1 VYTTKCSMI
10 VLSKTAAAH
19 STYFWALIVSQ
30 SVEGF
35 LQGSGPSAPLAS
47 NDARLIGTRISSYAF
62 SEISGVH
69 GPKFH
74 TTGNNV

>member
-1 VYTTKCSMI
+1 V
-10 VLSKTAAAH
+10 
-19 STYFWALIVSQ
+19 
-30 SVEGF
+30 
-35 LQGSGPSAPLAS
+35 
-47 NDARLIGTRISSYAF
+47 ISSYAF